1 MFSFRIWESY
11 GVEVVVNTSDI
22 TTRAGCEKLIR
33 DSMKLGPVGGIFN
46 LAVQL
51 RDNIFENQEIEK
63 FKECMAPKADAT
75 MYLDELTRKLCP
87 ELQYFVVF
95 SSVSCGRGNAGQSN
109 YGMANSVM
117 ERIMEQ
123 RHQDGLPAKAIQWG
137 AVGEVGL
144 VADMAEDKIDIE
156 IGGTLQQRISSCLEE
171 LDSLLDENEPLV
183 SSMVVA
189 EKRKSSG
196 SKNIMDDIMM
206 IMGIKDHKSISN
218 ETKLSELGMDSL
230 MTVEIQQTLEREYD
244 LSITAQNLR
253 SLTIAKLLELT
264 SRKSSPSQ
272 EDEALYFGLEMSL
285 RNLGEERNAE
295 RLYLPIFKSNKKDV
309 INLIIPGVE
318 GLAGEIWSN
327 LSDYLSGQ
335 TVVLQHKNLEQMESI
350 QEIVSKIKEQV
361 LSIFD
366 KFESFTI
373 IAYSFGTLI
382 ALKLAEFLESKGIL
396 NGKILFIDGS
406 HKFAKKV
413 VISRFG
419 LTPNDIDIE
428 NGILNSTTYFV
439 IKEKD
444 QHISNVIQSDIS
456 CEQKIDKIIAISNDL
471 QAYSNDFVKTVV
483 IEIINKTKLITVMNP
498 NNFVK
503 LDKFHIQLVRPKL
516 SSIRDIEEDY
526 YLSEVC
532 SKPIDVK
539 FIEGDHITM
548 LDSPEMLEILRNLN
562 N

>member
-1 MFSFRIWESY
+1 M
-11 GVEVVVNTSDI
+11 NTSDI

-33 DSMKLGPVGGIFN
+33 DSMKLGPVGGVFN

-51 RDNIFENQEIEK
+51 RDNIFENQEVDK
-63 FKECMAPKADAT
+63 FIECMAPKAVAT
-75 MYLDELTRKLCP
+75 KYLDEITRQLCP
-87 ELQYFVVF
+87 DLQYFVVF

-123 RHQDGLPAKAIQWG
+123 RHQLGLPAKAIQWG

-171 LDSLLDENEPLV
+171 MDALISENEPLV

-189 EKRKSSG
+189 EKRKVSG
-196 SKNIMDDIMM
+196 TKNILDDIMI
-206 IMGIKDHKSISN
+206 IMAIKDYKTISN

-244 LSITAQNLR
+244 LSISAQNLR

-264 SRKSSPSQ
+264 NRKATENATKEILPI
-272 EDEALYFGLEMSL
+272 ALGMSL
-285 RNLGEERNAE
+285 RNFGDEKNGEK
-295 RLYLPIFKSNKKDV
+295 LYLPIFKEDKKDIV
-309 INLIIPGVE
+309 NLIIPGIE
-318 GLAGEIWSN
+318 GVAGEIWTN
-327 LSDYLSGQ
+327 LADHLSGQ
-335 TVVLQHKNLEQMESI
+335 SVVLQHKNLKNMRTI
-350 QEIVSKIKEQV
+350 TEIVSKIEDQII
-361 LSIFD
+361 SIFD

-382 ALKLAEFLESKGIL
+382 ALKLGEVLESRGIL

-413 VISRFG
+413 AIGQFG
-419 LTPNDIDIE
+419 MNPNDTEIE
-428 NGILNSTTYFV
+428 NGILNSTTDFV
-439 IKEKD
+439 MKEKD
-444 QHISNVIQSDIS
+444 QHISSVIQSDMT
-456 CEQKIDKIIAISNDL
+456 CDQKIDGIIEASHDL
-471 QAYSNDFVKTVV
+471 QIYTKEFVKSIL
-483 IEIINKTKLITVMNP
+483 IEIINKTKLITLMDTNS
-498 NNFVK
+498 FVK
-503 LDKFHIQLVRPKL
+503 LEKFKIQLIRPKL
-516 SSIRDIEEDY
+516 SSLRDIDEDY
-526 YLSEVC
+526 NLSELCDKSV
-532 SKPIDVK
+532 DVT
-539 FIEGDHITM
+539 FIEGDHRTM
-548 LDSPEMLEILRNLN
+548 LESSEMVEILRNFN

>member
-22 TTRAGCEKLIR
+22 TTRDGCEKLIR

-51 RDNIFENQEIEK
+51 RDNIFENQDVEK

-75 MYLDELTRKLCP
+75 KYLDELTRKLCP

-171 LDSLLDENEPLV
+171 LDPLLDENEPLV